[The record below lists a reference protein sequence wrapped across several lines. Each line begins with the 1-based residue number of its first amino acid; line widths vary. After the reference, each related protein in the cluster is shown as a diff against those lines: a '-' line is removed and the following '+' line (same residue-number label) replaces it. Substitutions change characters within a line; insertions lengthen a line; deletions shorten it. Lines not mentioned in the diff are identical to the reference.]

1 MELLFENPVAIAVI
15 GGLAATVALV
25 VFLSR
30 RSLGPL
36 IALGSIIGLTLV
48 LLVVERSVVT
58 DREAVEYGLEDVLAA
73 IEANDVQGVLAHIDQ
88 AAAGVR
94 ADVEALMP
102 QIKVTNA
109 NAGGILVKVR
119 PEENPPTATVMFRAF
134 LQGTHGSSGMGVAY
148 INQRVDIAWVKRGDR
163 WLISDYEAY
172 YDNQPIDAVNSA
184 RGNRPQPAR

>member
-1 MELLFENPVAIAVI
+1 MATLFENPVAIAVV
-15 GGLAATVALV
+15 GGLAATLALV

-30 RSLGPL
+30 RSTGPL
-36 IALGSIIGLTLV
+36 VALASVIGLTV
-48 LLVVERSVVT
+48 LLLIVERFVVT
-58 DREAVEYGLEDVLAA
+58 DREAIENGLESVLAA
-73 IEANDVQGVLAHIDQ
+73 IEANDVQGVLSNIDQ

-109 NAGGILVKVR
+109 NAGGVLV
-119 PEENPPTATVMFRAF
+119 ELQHAANPPTGTSQFRAF

-148 INQRVDIAWVKRGDR
+148 INQRVDIEWVKRGDR
-163 WLISDYEAY
+163 WLISDYTAY

-184 RGNRPQPAR
+184 RGNRPVR